1 MIEFEKIIRVY
12 SYQLHEIYCCDCFF
26 DLIASKIF
34 SERNLTSY
42 DEFIIDLEER
52 FPADK
57 FVIQVFLHKILLVC
71 KPMFKFIIDTKR
83 KSDQLM
89 RKSCIV
95 DFFNLNE
102 NENENENE
110 IKVCIVCLIEIAGR
124 TETLKK
130 FKLKSE
136 LRNGIFYV

>member
-12 SYQLHEIYCCDCFF
+12 SYQLHDVYCCDCFF

-34 SERNLTSY
+34 SKKNFTSC
-42 DEFIIDLEER
+42 DEFITDLEEK
-52 FPADK
+52 FPDDK
-57 FVIQVFLHKILLVC
+57 FVIRVFLHKILLVC
-71 KPMFKFIIDTKR
+71 NSMFKFIIDIKR
-83 KSDQLM
+83 KTDQLM

-95 DFFNLNE
+95 DFFNFDE
-102 NENENENE
+102 NEM
-110 IKVCIVCLIEIAGR
+110 KVCIVCLIEIAGK

-130 FKLKSE
+130 FKLKSK

>member
-12 SYQLHEIYCCDCFF
+12 SYQLHDVYCCDCFF

-34 SERNLTSY
+34 SKKNFTSC
-42 DEFIIDLEER
+42 DEFITDLEEK
-52 FPADK
+52 FPDDK
-57 FVIQVFLHKILLVC
+57 FVIRVFLHKILLVC
-71 KPMFKFIIDTKR
+71 NSMFKFIIDSKR
-83 KSDQLM
+83 KTDQLM

-95 DFFNLNE
+95 DFFNFDE
-102 NENENENE
+102 TEM
-110 IKVCIVCLIEIAGR
+110 KVCIVCLIEIAGK

-130 FKLKSE
+130 FKLKSK

>member
-12 SYQLHEIYCCDCFF
+12 SYQLHDVYCCDCFF

-34 SERNLTSY
+34 SKKNFTSC
-42 DEFIIDLEER
+42 DEFITDLEEK
-52 FPADK
+52 FPDDK
-57 FVIQVFLHKILLVC
+57 FVIRVFLHKILLVC
-71 KPMFKFIIDTKR
+71 NSMFKFIIDSKR
-83 KSDQLM
+83 KTDQLM

-95 DFFNLNE
+95 DFFNFDE
-102 NENENENE
+102 NEM
-110 IKVCIVCLIEIAGR
+110 KVCIVCLIEIAGK

-130 FKLKSE
+130 FKLKSK

>member
-34 SERNLTSY
+34 SERNFTSY

-83 KSDQLM
+83 KTDQLM
-89 RKSCIV
+89 RKSCVV

-102 NENENENE
+102 NEDE
-110 IKVCIVCLIEIAGR
+110 IKVCIVCLIKIAGR

-130 FKLKSE
+130 FKLKSA